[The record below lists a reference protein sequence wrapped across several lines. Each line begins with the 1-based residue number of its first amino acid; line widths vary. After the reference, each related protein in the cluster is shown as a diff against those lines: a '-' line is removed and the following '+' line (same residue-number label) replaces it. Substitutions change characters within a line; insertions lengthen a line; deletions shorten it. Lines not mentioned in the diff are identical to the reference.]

1 MFDFLGRS
9 PILSLHVFCW
19 LCWAISLYVK
29 GYLIVSNCSCV
40 FFLRRGTPHF
50 HYRTE
55 IQVDTKVLQGET
67 SQEQL
72 GAEADQENDV
82 HSRKRSL
89 LQVLS
94 TGS

>member
-1 MFDFLGRS
+1 MDIDCYVTG
-9 PILSLHVFCW
+9 LSR
-19 LCWAISLYVK
+19 LYC
-29 GYLIVSNCSCV
+29 LSH

-55 IQVDTKVLQGET
+55 IQVDTKVLRGET

-72 GAEADQENDV
+72 GEEADQENDV

-94 TGS
+94 TDS

>member
-1 MFDFLGRS
+1 
-9 PILSLHVFCW
+9 
-19 LCWAISLYVK
+19 
-29 GYLIVSNCSCV
+29 
-40 FFLRRGTPHF
+40 LRRGTPHF
-50 HYRTE
+50 HYRME
-55 IQVDTKVLQGET
+55 IQVDTKVLRGET

-94 TGS
+94 TDS

>member
-1 MFDFLGRS
+1 MD
-9 PILSLHVFCW
+9 IDCYVTVSLVYAACH
-19 LCWAISLYVK
+19 I
-29 GYLIVSNCSCV
+29 

-55 IQVDTKVLQGET
+55 IQVDTKVLRGET

-94 TGS
+94 THS